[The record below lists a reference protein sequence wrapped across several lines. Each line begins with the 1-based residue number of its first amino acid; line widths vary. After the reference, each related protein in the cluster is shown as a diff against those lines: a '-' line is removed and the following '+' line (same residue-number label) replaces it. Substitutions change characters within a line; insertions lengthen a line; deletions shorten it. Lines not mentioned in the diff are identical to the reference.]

1 MATINITIQSL
12 LKAATFDAYST
23 SDANT
28 VTQLKNQIAAAT
40 GVDVTWF
47 GLVFNDHLLSNTDVL
62 SVVGIVEGSVLRV
75 ANQIARL
82 PTKQAKQHAKL
93 ELSLLDR
100 TASGNPRST
109 YDITEL
115 PTQYSGDTV
124 VDNPNVGGLQEGRPW
139 N

>member
-1 MATINITIQSL
+1 MATINITVQSL
-12 LKAATFDAYST
+12 LNAATFDAYST